1 MQCRGGGTR
10 LTLYVRGSA
19 RGITCM
25 TKLITYVGKPY
36 LASPARPISLG
47 ELDPQLDA
55 LMVS

>member
-1 MQCRGGGTR
+1 MTR
-10 LTLYVRGSA
+10 L
-19 RGITCM
+19 IPH
-25 TKLITYVGKPY
+25 IGKPY